1 MKLPHRRQFLH
12 LAVSAAAL
20 PAISS
25 FAWAQAYP
33 TRPVRWVVGF
43 VPGGASDPVAR
54 IMGQWLSER
63 LGQPFVIENKP
74 GAGSNIAAQSVIAS
88 PPDGYTLLMV
98 PTASAINATFYDNL
112 PFNFLRDIAPVA
124 ALVRI
129 PNVIVV
135 NPALPVQNLAEFIAY
150 AKTNPGKINV
160 GSAGTG
166 TANHMAGELFKAMT
180 GINLVHVPYRGG
192 AAAITDLLAGQVQV
206 IFDLVPNSIEHI
218 KSGKLRALA
227 VTTATR
233 SEALPDVPVA
243 SDTVPGYEA
252 SAWFGLGAPRGTPA
266 PIIAML
272 NREVNAGLANAGVR
286 ARLADAGTTPFV
298 LSPAE
303 FGAHIAAETEK
314 WAKAVKSAGIKPQ

>member
-1 MKLPHRRQFLH
+1 MKLPRRKFLH
-12 LAVSAAAL
+12 LAASAAAL
-20 PAISS
+20 P
-25 FAWAQAYP
+25 FAPYVARAQAYP

-43 VPGGASDPVAR
+43 VPGGASDPVTR

-63 LGQPFVIENKP
+63 LGQPFVIEYKP

-150 AKTNPGKINV
+150 ARTNPGKINV

-227 VTTATR
+227 VTSATR

-252 SAWFGLGAPRGTPA
+252 SAWFGMGAPRGTPA
-266 PIIAML
+266 PIIAIL

-286 ARLADAGTTPFV
+286 ARLADLGTTSFV

-314 WAKAVKSAGIKPQ
+314 WGKVIKFAGIKPQ

>member
-1 MKLPHRRQFLH
+1 MKLPRRQFLH
-12 LAVSAAAL
+12 VAAGAAAL
-20 PAISS
+20 P
-25 FAWAQAYP
+25 FAPYVARAQAYP

>member
-1 MKLPHRRQFLH
+1 MKFARRQFLRLAGAAIAAPAFSR
-12 LAVSAAAL
+12 LAV
-20 PAISS
+20 
-25 FAWAQAYP
+25 AQAYP
-33 TRPVRWVVGF
+33 ARHVRWVVGF

-88 PPDGYTLLMV
+88 PPDGYTLLMI

-112 PFNFLRDIAPVA
+112 RFNFLRDIAPVA

-218 KSGKLRALA
+218 KSGSLRALA

-252 SAWFGLGAPRGTPA
+252 SAWFGLGAPRGTPV
-266 PIIAML
+266 PIIEML
-272 NREVNAGLANAGVR
+272 NREVNAGLANAKVR
-286 ARLADAGTTPFV
+286 ARLANAGTTPFV

-314 WAKAVKSAGIKPQ
+314 WAKVVKFSGAKAN

>member
-1 MKLPHRRQFLH
+1 MKIARRQFLCLAGAAIAGPAFSR
-12 LAVSAAAL
+12 LAV
-20 PAISS
+20 
-25 FAWAQAYP
+25 AQAYP
-33 TRPVRWVVGF
+33 ARHVRWVVGF

-112 PFNFLRDIAPVA
+112 RFNFLRDIAPVA

-150 AKTNPGKINV
+150 AKANPGKINV

-218 KSGKLRALA
+218 KSGSLRALA

-252 SAWFGLGAPRGTPA
+252 SAWFGLGAPGGTPA
-266 PIIAML
+266 PIVETL

-286 ARLADAGTTPFV
+286 ARLANAGTTPFV

-314 WAKAVKSAGIKPQ
+314 WAKVVKFSGAKAN

>member
-1 MKLPHRRQFLH
+1 MKFARRQFLRLAGAAIAAPAFSR
-12 LAVSAAAL
+12 LAV
-20 PAISS
+20 
-25 FAWAQAYP
+25 AQAYP
-33 TRPVRWVVGF
+33 ARHVRWVVGF

-112 PFNFLRDIAPVA
+112 RFNFLRDIAPVA

-218 KSGKLRALA
+218 KSGSLRALA

-252 SAWFGLGAPRGTPA
+252 SAWFGLGAPGGTPA
-266 PIIAML
+266 PIVETL

-286 ARLADAGTTPFV
+286 ARLANAGTTPFV

-314 WAKAVKSAGIKPQ
+314 WARVVKFSGAKAN

>member
-1 MKLPHRRQFLH
+1 M
-12 LAVSAAAL
+12 
-20 PAISS
+20 
-25 FAWAQAYP
+25 
-33 TRPVRWVVGF
+33 
-43 VPGGASDPVAR
+43 
-54 IMGQWLSER
+54 
-63 LGQPFVIENKP
+63 
-74 GAGSNIAAQSVIAS
+74 
-88 PPDGYTLLMV
+88 
-98 PTASAINATFYDNL
+98 
-112 PFNFLRDIAPVA
+112 
-124 ALVRI
+124 
-129 PNVIVV
+129 
-135 NPALPVQNLAEFIAY
+135 QNLAEFIAY

>member
-1 MKLPHRRQFLH
+1 MKLPRRQFLH
-12 LAVSAAAL
+12 VAAGAAAL
-20 PAISS
+20 P
-25 FAWAQAYP
+25 FAPYVARAQAYP

-74 GAGSNIAAQSVIAS
+74 GAGSNIAAQSVVAS

-298 LSPAE
+298 LSTAE

>member
-1 MKLPHRRQFLH
+1 MKIARRQFLCLAGAAIAGPAFSR
-12 LAVSAAAL
+12 LAV
-20 PAISS
+20 
-25 FAWAQAYP
+25 AQAYP
-33 TRPVRWVVGF
+33 ARHVRWVVGF

-74 GAGSNIAAQSVIAS
+74 GAGSNATQSVIAS

-112 PFNFLRDIAPVA
+112 RFNFLRDIAPVA

-218 KSGKLRALA
+218 KSGSLRALA

-272 NREVNAGLANAGVR
+272 NREVNAGLENVGVR

-314 WAKAVKSAGIKPQ
+314 WAKVVKFSGAKAN

>member
-1 MKLPHRRQFLH
+1 MKFARRQFLRLAGAAIAAPAFSR
-12 LAVSAAAL
+12 LAV
-20 PAISS
+20 
-25 FAWAQAYP
+25 AQAYP
-33 TRPVRWVVGF
+33 ARHVRWVVGF

-112 PFNFLRDIAPVA
+112 RFNFLRDIEPVA
-124 ALVRI
+124 SLVRI

-180 GINLVHVPYRGG
+180 GINLVHIPYRGG

-218 KSGKLRALA
+218 KSGSLRALA

-252 SAWFGLGAPRGTPA
+252 SAWFGLGAPRGTPV
-266 PIIAML
+266 PIIEML
-272 NREVNAGLANAGVR
+272 NREVNAGLANAKVR
-286 ARLADAGTTPFV
+286 ARLANAGTTPFV

-314 WAKAVKSAGIKPQ
+314 WGNVVRFSGVKPS

>member
-1 MKLPHRRQFLH
+1 MKLPHRRQFLR
-12 LAVSAAAL
+12 LAASVAAL

-54 IMGQWLSER
+54 IMGHWLSER
-63 LGQPFVIENKP
+63 LGQPFV
-74 GAGSNIAAQSVIAS
+74 AQSVIAS

-166 TANHMAGELFKAMT
+166 TANHMA

>member
-1 MKLPHRRQFLH
+1 MKFARRQFLRLAGAAIAAPAFSR
-12 LAVSAAAL
+12 LAV
-20 PAISS
+20 
-25 FAWAQAYP
+25 AQAYP
-33 TRPVRWVVGF
+33 ARHVRWVVGF

-112 PFNFLRDIAPVA
+112 RFNFLRDIEPVA
-124 ALVRI
+124 SLVRI

-218 KSGKLRALA
+218 KSGSLRALA

-252 SAWFGLGAPRGTPA
+252 SAWFGLGAPGGTPA
-266 PIIAML
+266 PIVETL

-314 WAKAVKSAGIKPQ
+314 WAKVVKFSGAKAN

>member
-1 MKLPHRRQFLH
+1 MKFARRQFLRLAGAAIAAPAFSR
-12 LAVSAAAL
+12 LAV
-20 PAISS
+20 
-25 FAWAQAYP
+25 AQAYP
-33 TRPVRWVVGF
+33 ARHVRWVVGF

-112 PFNFLRDIAPVA
+112 RFNFLRDIAPVA

-218 KSGKLRALA
+218 KSGSLRALA

-252 SAWFGLGAPRGTPA
+252 SAWFGLGAPRGTPV
-266 PIIAML
+266 PIIEML
-272 NREVNAGLANAGVR
+272 NREVNAGLANAKVR
-286 ARLADAGTTPFV
+286 ARLANAGTTPFV

-314 WAKAVKSAGIKPQ
+314 WAKVVKFSGAKAN

>member
-1 MKLPHRRQFLH
+1 MKIARRQFLRLAGAAIAAPAFSC
-12 LAVSAAAL
+12 LAV
-20 PAISS
+20 
-25 FAWAQAYP
+25 AQAYP
-33 TRPVRWVVGF
+33 ARHVRWVVGF

-54 IMGQWLSER
+54 VMGQWLSER
-63 LGQPFVIENKP
+63 LGQPFVIENRP

-112 PFNFLRDIAPVA
+112 RFNFLRDIAPVA

-180 GINLVHVPYRGG
+180 GINIVHVPYRGG
-192 AAAITDLLAGQVQV
+192 AAALTDLLAGQVQV
-206 IFDLVPNSIEHI
+206 IFDLVPDSIEHI
-218 KSGKLRALA
+218 KSGNLRALA

-286 ARLADAGTTPFV
+286 ARLAAVGTTPFV

-303 FGAHIAAETEK
+303 FGAHMAAETEK
-314 WAKAVKSAGIKPQ
+314 WAKVVKFSGAKAN

>member
-1 MKLPHRRQFLH
+1 MKFARRQFLRLAGAAIAAPAFSR
-12 LAVSAAAL
+12 LAV
-20 PAISS
+20 
-25 FAWAQAYP
+25 AQAYP
-33 TRPVRWVVGF
+33 ARHVRWVVGF

-112 PFNFLRDIAPVA
+112 RFNFLRDIAPVA

-150 AKTNPGKINV
+150 AKANPGKINV

-218 KSGKLRALA
+218 KSGSLRALA

-252 SAWFGLGAPRGTPA
+252 SAWFGLGAPRGTPV
-266 PIIAML
+266 PIIEML
-272 NREVNAGLANAGVR
+272 NREVNAGLANAKVR
-286 ARLADAGTTPFV
+286 ARLANAGTTPFV

-314 WAKAVKSAGIKPQ
+314 WAKVVKFSGAKAN

>member
-1 MKLPHRRQFLH
+1 MKTARRQFLRLAGVAIAAPAFSR
-12 LAVSAAAL
+12 LAV
-20 PAISS
+20 
-25 FAWAQAYP
+25 AQAYP
-33 TRPVRWVVGF
+33 ARHVRWVVGF

-112 PFNFLRDIAPVA
+112 RFNFLRDIEPVA
-124 ALVRI
+124 SLVRI

-252 SAWFGLGAPRGTPA
+252 SAWFGLGAPRGTPV
-266 PIIAML
+266 PIIEML
-272 NREVNAGLANAGVR
+272 NREVNAGLANAKVR
-286 ARLADAGTTPFV
+286 ARLANAGTTPFV

-314 WAKAVKSAGIKPQ
+314 WGKVVKFAGIKAN